1 MRKKLISSILIVI
14 FFFAV
19 LLGIYKTNYN
29 SIIKTYGGEVSESF
43 PEKIPEEAVKTDVYS
58 KVRYLNLRNFACYCN
73 LTRIVIQV
81 GSRN

>member
-1 MRKKLISSILIVI
+1 MRKKLISAILIEI

-43 PEKIPEEAVKTDVYS
+43 PEKIP
-58 KVRYLNLRNFACYCN
+58 
-73 LTRIVIQV
+73 
-81 GSRN
+81 

>member
-19 LLGIYKTNYN
+19 LLGIYQTNYN

-43 PEKIPEEAVKTDVYS
+43 PEKIPEEAMKTDVY
-58 KVRYLNLRNFACYCN
+58 
-73 LTRIVIQV
+73 
-81 GSRN
+81 

>member
-1 MRKKLISSILIVI
+1 MRKKLISAILIEI

-43 PEKIPEEAVKTDVYS
+43 QEKIPEEAVKTD
-58 KVRYLNLRNFACYCN
+58 ACYCN